1 VRPIY
6 HTGALQICT
15 KRVNGNTRKMVRPR
29 VSRAHSSGRMALS
42 EKLAAA
48 TDAAAECA
56 PDPLIDGLER

>member
-1 VRPIY
+1 
-6 HTGALQICT
+6 
-15 KRVNGNTRKMVRPR
+15 VNDNTRKMVRPR